1 MFMTV
6 GPPFGSRRPL
16 AKLLLSARFVTSR
29 TALKRQIHLKT
40 YTNNNRIKCD
50 DEFASL
56 KEWASMNVDFW
67 KDKYPAGIAADIN
80 PDEYQNIQAVLKQS
94 CQRFADK
101 PAFSNLGKTI
111 TYGELYELSGAFA
124 AYLQQ
129 HTDLKPGDRIAVQLP
144 NVLQYPIAVFGAI
157 RAGLIVVNTNPLYTA
172 REMEHQFND
181 SGATAL
187 VCLANMAHL
196 AEKVVPK
203 TAVKHVIVTE
213 VGDLLPPLKR
223 LLINSVIKYVKKMVP
238 AYHLPQAVKFND
250 VLAKGHGR
258 AVNDASPV
266 SSDVAVLQ
274 YTGGTTGVAKGAM
287 LTHRNLVAN
296 MLQCKALMG
305 SNLNEGSEILITPL
319 PLYHIYAFTFHCM
332 AMMLIGNHN
341 ILISNPRDLPSM
353 VKELSKWKFSG
364 FVGLNTL
371 FVALCNN
378 EGFRKLDFSALKV
391 TLSGGMAL
399 QLAAAERWKAVTGCN
414 ICEGYGMTETSP
426 VATVNPIQKIQ
437 IGTIGIPM
445 PSTLCKVITDD
456 GVELALGE
464 VGELCVKGP
473 QVMKGY
479 WQREDAT
486 AEILDREGWLKTGDI
501 AIIQPDGY
509 LRIVDRKKDMI
520 LVSGFNVYPNEL
532 EDVLTT
538 LPGVLQCA
546 AIGVPDEKSGE
557 HIKLFIVVKPGATLT
572 KEQVMEHMR
581 ANVTG
586 YKVPKAVEFRDVLP
600 TTNVGKILRRE
611 LRDEE
616 LKKLGL
622 KK

>member
-1 MFMTV
+1 M
-6 GPPFGSRRPL
+6 
-16 AKLLLSARFVTSR
+16 
-29 TALKRQIHLKT
+29 IEH
-40 YTNNNRIKCD
+40 
-50 DEFASL
+50 
-56 KEWASMNVDFW
+56 FW
-67 KDKYPAGIAADIN
+67 KDKYPAGITAEIN
-80 PDEYQNIQAVLKQS
+80 PDEFPNIQAVLKQS

-111 TYGELYELSGAFA
+111 TYGELYALSGAFA
-124 AYLQQ
+124 AWLQQ

-144 NVLQYPIAVFGAI
+144 NVLQYPVAVFGAM

-181 SGATAL
+181 SGAKAL

-203 TAVKHVIVTE
+203 TQVRHVIVTE
-213 VGDLLPPLKR
+213 VADLLPPLKR

-238 AYHLPQAVKFND
+238 AYNLPQAVRFND
-250 VLAKGHGR
+250 ALALGKGQ
-258 AVNDASPV
+258 PV
-266 SSDVAVLQ
+266 TEANPQANDVAVLQ

-296 MLQCKALMG
+296 MLQCRALMG
-305 SNLNEGSEILITPL
+305 SNLHEGCEILITPL

-341 ILISNPRDLPSM
+341 VLISNPRDLPAM
-353 VKELSKWKFSG
+353 VKELGKWKFSG

-378 EGFRKLDFSALKV
+378 EAFRALDFSALKI

-399 QLAAAERWKAVTGCN
+399 QQSVAERWKAVTGCA

-426 VATVNPIQKIQ
+426 VAAVNPTSANQL
-437 IGTIGIPM
+437 GTIGIPV
-445 PSTLCKVITDD
+445 PSTLCKIVDD
-456 GVELALGE
+456 NGQELPLGE
-464 VGELCVKGP
+464 VGELCIKGP

-486 AEILDREGWLKTGDI
+486 AEIIDSNGWLKTGDI
-501 AIIQPDGY
+501 ALIQPDGY
-509 LRIVDRKKDMI
+509 MRIVDRKKDMI

-532 EDVLTT
+532 EDVLAA

-546 AIGVPDEKSGE
+546 AIGIPDEKSGE
-557 HIKLFIVVKPGATLT
+557 VIKVFIVVKPGMTLT

-586 YKVPKAVEFRDVLP
+586 YKVPKAIEFRDALP

-616 LKKLGL
+616 LKKQGL
-622 KK
+622 KKIA

>member
-1 MFMTV
+1 M
-6 GPPFGSRRPL
+6 
-16 AKLLLSARFVTSR
+16 
-29 TALKRQIHLKT
+29 IEH
-40 YTNNNRIKCD
+40 
-50 DEFASL
+50 
-56 KEWASMNVDFW
+56 FW
-67 KDKYPAGIAADIN
+67 KDKYPAGVTADIN
-80 PDEYQNIQAVLKQS
+80 PDEFPNIQAVLKQS

-111 TYGELYELSGAFA
+111 TYGELYTLSGAFA
-124 AYLQQ
+124 AWLQQ

-144 NVLQYPIAVFGAI
+144 NVLQYPVAVFGAM

-172 REMEHQFND
+172 RELEHQFND
-181 SGATAL
+181 SGAKAL

-203 TAVKHVIVTE
+203 TQVKHVIVTE
-213 VGDLLPPLKR
+213 VADLLPPLKR

-238 AYHLPQAVKFND
+238 AYHLPGAVRFND
-250 VLAKGHGR
+250 ALALGKGG
-258 AVNDASPV
+258 AVTEANPQSG
-266 SSDVAVLQ
+266 DVAVLQ

-296 MLQCKALMG
+296 MLQCRALMG
-305 SNLNEGSEILITPL
+305 SNLHEGCEILITPL

-341 ILISNPRDLPSM
+341 VLISNPRDLPAM
-353 VKELSKWKFSG
+353 VKELGKWKFSG

-378 EGFRKLDFSALKV
+378 ETFRNLDFSALKI

-399 QLAAAERWKAVTGCN
+399 QQSVAERWKTVTGCA

-426 VATVNPIQKIQ
+426 VAAVNPTSANQL
-437 IGTIGIPM
+437 GTIGIPV
-445 PSTLCKVITDD
+445 PSTLCKIIDD
-456 GVELALGE
+456 NGQELPLGE
-464 VGELCVKGP
+464 VGELCIKGP

-486 AEILDREGWLKTGDI
+486 AEIIDSNGWLKTGDI
-501 AIIQPDGY
+501 ALIQPDGY
-509 LRIVDRKKDMI
+509 MRIVDRKKDMI

-532 EDVLTT
+532 EDVLAA

-546 AIGVPDEKSGE
+546 AIGIPDEKSGE
-557 HIKLFIVVKPGATLT
+557 VIKVFIVVKPGMTLT

-586 YKVPKAVEFRDVLP
+586 YKVPRYIEFRDALP

-616 LKKLGL
+616 LKKQGL
-622 KK
+622 KKIA

>member
-1 MFMTV
+1 
-6 GPPFGSRRPL
+6 
-16 AKLLLSARFVTSR
+16 
-29 TALKRQIHLKT
+29 
-40 YTNNNRIKCD
+40 
-50 DEFASL
+50 
-56 KEWASMNVDFW
+56 MNVDFW

-80 PDEYQNIQAVLKQS
+80 PDEYPNIQAVLKQS
-94 CQRFADK
+94 CQRFANK

-144 NVLQYPIAVFGAI
+144 NVLQYPVAVFGAI

-181 SGATAL
+181 SGAKAL

-213 VGDLLPPLKR
+213 VADLLPPLKR

-238 AYHLPQAVKFND
+238 AYHLPKAIKFNA
-250 VLAKGHGR
+250 VLAKGHGQP
-258 AVNDASPV
+258 VNDVSPA

-305 SNLNEGSEILITPL
+305 SNLNEGCEILST
-319 PLYHIYAFTFHCM
+319 
-332 AMMLIGNHN
+332 
-341 ILISNPRDLPSM
+341 PRDLPAM

-378 EGFRKLDFSALKV
+378 EGFRKLDFSGLKV

-399 QLAAAERWKAVTGCN
+399 QLAAAERWKAVTGCD

-437 IGTIGIPM
+437 IGTIGIPV

-486 AEILDREGWLKTGDI
+486 AEILDSEGWLKTGDI

-509 LRIVDRKKDMI
+509 MRIVDRKKDMI

-532 EDVLTT
+532 EDVLAT

-557 HIKLFIVVKPGATLT
+557 HIKIFIVVKPGATLT
-572 KEQVMEHMR
+572 KDQVMEHMR

-600 TTNVGKILRRE
+600 ITNVGKILRRE

>member
-1 MFMTV
+1 M
-6 GPPFGSRRPL
+6 
-16 AKLLLSARFVTSR
+16 
-29 TALKRQIHLKT
+29 I
-40 YTNNNRIKCD
+40 
-50 DEFASL
+50 E
-56 KEWASMNVDFW
+56 DFW

-80 PDEYQNIQAVLKQS
+80 PDEYPNIQAVLKQS
-94 CQRFADK
+94 CQRFANK
-101 PAFSNLGKTI
+101 PAFSNLGRTI

-129 HTDLKPGDRIAVQLP
+129 HTDLQPGDRIAVQLP
-144 NVLQYPIAVFGAI
+144 NVLQYPVAVFGAI

-181 SGATAL
+181 SGAKAL

-196 AEKVVPK
+196 AETVVPK
-203 TAVKHVIVTE
+203 TGVKHVIVTE
-213 VGDLLPPLKR
+213 VADLLPPLKR

-238 AYHLPQAVKFND
+238 AYHLPKAVKFND
-250 VLAKGHGR
+250 VLSKGHGQP
-258 AVNDASPV
+258 VTEASPA

-305 SNLNEGSEILITPL
+305 SNLNEGCEILITPL

-332 AMMLIGNHN
+332 A
-341 ILISNPRDLPSM
+341 
-353 VKELSKWKFSG
+353 
-364 FVGLNTL
+364 
-371 FVALCNN
+371 
-378 EGFRKLDFSALKV
+378 
-391 TLSGGMAL
+391 
-399 QLAAAERWKAVTGCN
+399 AAERWKAVTGCA

-426 VATVNPIQKIQ
+426 VATVNPIQNIQ
-437 IGTIGIPM
+437 IGTIGIPV
-445 PSTLCKVITDD
+445 PSTLCKIVDD
-456 GVELALGE
+456 AGVEQPMGE
-464 VGELCVKGP
+464 IGELCVKGP

-479 WQREDAT
+479 WQRQDAT
-486 AEILDREGWLKTGDI
+486 DEILDSEGWLKTGDI
-501 AIIQPDGY
+501 ALIQPDGY
-509 LRIVDRKKDMI
+509 MRIVDRKKDMI

-532 EDVLTT
+532 EDVLAT

-557 HIKLFIVVKPGATLT
+557 AIKIFIVAKPGVTLT

-586 YKVPKAVEFRDVLP
+586 YKVPRSVEFRDALP

-616 LKKLGL
+616 LKKI
-622 KK
+622 KAKNAA

>member
-1 MFMTV
+1 M
-6 GPPFGSRRPL
+6 
-16 AKLLLSARFVTSR
+16 
-29 TALKRQIHLKT
+29 IEH
-40 YTNNNRIKCD
+40 
-50 DEFASL
+50 
-56 KEWASMNVDFW
+56 FW
-67 KDKYPAGIAADIN
+67 KDKYPAGVTADIN
-80 PDEYQNIQAVLKQS
+80 PDEFPNIQAVLKQS

-101 PAFSNLGKTI
+101 PAFSNLGKTL
-111 TYGELYELSGAFA
+111 TYGELYALSGAFA
-124 AYLQQ
+124 AWLQQ

-144 NVLQYPIAVFGAI
+144 NVLQYPVAVFGAM

-172 REMEHQFND
+172 RELEHQFND
-181 SGATAL
+181 SGAKAL

-203 TAVKHVIVTE
+203 TQVKHVIVTE
-213 VGDLLPPLKR
+213 VADLLPPLKR
-223 LLINSVIKYVKKMVP
+223 LLVNSVIKYVKKMVP
-238 AYHLPQAVKFND
+238 AYNLPNAVRFNDALALGKGGAVTEANPQAN
-250 VLAKGHGR
+250 
-258 AVNDASPV
+258 
-266 SSDVAVLQ
+266 DVAVLQ

-296 MLQCKALMG
+296 MLQCRALMG
-305 SNLNEGSEILITPL
+305 SNLHEGCEILITPL

-341 ILISNPRDLPSM
+341 ILISNPRDLPAM
-353 VKELSKWKFSG
+353 VKELGKWKFSG

-378 EGFRKLDFSALKV
+378 ETFRNLDFSGLKI

-399 QLAAAERWKAVTGCN
+399 QQSVAERWRTVTGCA

-426 VATVNPIQKIQ
+426 VASVNPSEANQV
-437 IGTIGIPM
+437 GTIGIPV
-445 PSTLCKVITDD
+445 PSTLCKVIDD
-456 GVELALGE
+456 NGQELPLGE
-464 VGELCVKGP
+464 VGELCIKGP

-479 WQREDAT
+479 WQREEAT
-486 AEILDREGWLKTGDI
+486 AEILDSNGWLKTGDI
-501 AIIQPDGY
+501 AVIQPDGY
-509 LRIVDRKKDMI
+509 MRIVDRKKDMI

-532 EDVLTT
+532 EDVLVA

-557 HIKLFIVVKPGATLT
+557 VIKVFIVVKPGMTLT

-586 YKVPKAVEFRDVLP
+586 YKVPRYIEFRDALP

-616 LKKLGL
+616 LKKQGL
-622 KK
+622 KKIA

>member
-1 MFMTV
+1 MFE
-6 GPPFGSRRPL
+6 G
-16 AKLLLSARFVTSR
+16 
-29 TALKRQIHLKT
+29 
-40 YTNNNRIKCD
+40 
-50 DEFASL
+50 
-56 KEWASMNVDFW
+56 FW
-67 KDKYPAGIAADIN
+67 KDKYPAGIAAEIN
-80 PDEYQNIQAVLKQS
+80 PDEYPNIQTVLKQS

-129 HTDLKPGDRIAVQLP
+129 HTDLQPGDRIAVQLP
-144 NVLQYPIAVFGAI
+144 NLLQYPIAVFGAI

-181 SGATAL
+181 SGAKAL

-196 AEKVVPK
+196 AEKVVPQ
-203 TAVKHVIVTE
+203 TSVKYVFITE
-213 VGDLLPPLKR
+213 VADLLSPFKR
-223 LLINSVIKYVKKMVP
+223 VLINSVIKYVKKMVP
-238 AYHLPQAVKFND
+238 AYHLPNAIKFND
-250 VLAKGHGR
+250 VLSQGHGQPVR
-258 AVNDASPV
+258 DANPP

-287 LTHRNLVAN
+287 LTHRNLIAN

-305 SNLNEGSEILITPL
+305 SNLNEGCEILITPL

-341 ILISNPRDLPSM
+341 VLISNPRDLPAM

-371 FVALCNN
+371 FVALCNS
-378 EGFRKLDFSALKV
+378 EAFRKLDFSALKV

-399 QLAAAERWKAVTGCN
+399 QLSVAERWKTVTGCP

-426 VATVNPIQKIQ
+426 VATVNPAQSIQV
-437 IGTIGIPM
+437 GTIGIPV
-445 PSTLCKVITDD
+445 PSTLCKVINDA
-456 GVELALGE
+456 GEELPLGE
-464 VGELCVKGP
+464 VGELCIKGP

-479 WQREDAT
+479 WERPDAT
-486 AEILDREGWLKTGDI
+486 AEIMDSEGWLKSGDI
-501 AIIQPDGY
+501 AVIQPDGY
-509 LRIVDRKKDMI
+509 IRIVDRKKDMI

-532 EDVLTT
+532 EDVMAS
-538 LPGVLQCA
+538 LPGVLQSA
-546 AIGVPDEKSGE
+546 AIGIPDEKTGE
-557 HIKLFIVVKPGATLT
+557 LIKVFIVVKPGMTLT
-572 KEQVMEHMR
+572 KDEVMKHMR
-581 ANVTG
+581 ANLTA
-586 YKVPKAVEFRDVLP
+586 YKAPKFVEFRDSLP

>member
-1 MFMTV
+1 M
-6 GPPFGSRRPL
+6 
-16 AKLLLSARFVTSR
+16 
-29 TALKRQIHLKT
+29 IDH
-40 YTNNNRIKCD
+40 
-50 DEFASL
+50 
-56 KEWASMNVDFW
+56 FW
-67 KDKYPAGIAADIN
+67 KDKYPAGIAAQID
-80 PDEYQNIQAVLKQS
+80 PDEFPNIQAVLKQS

-101 PAFSNLGKTI
+101 PAFSNLGKTL
-111 TYGELYELSGAFA
+111 TYGELYTLSGAFA
-124 AYLQQ
+124 AWLQQ

-144 NVLQYPIAVFGAI
+144 NVLQYPVAVFGAM

-172 REMEHQFND
+172 REMEHQFKD
-181 SGATAL
+181 SGAKAL

-203 TAVKHVIVTE
+203 TQVKHVIVTE
-213 VGDLLPPLKR
+213 VADLLPALKR

-238 AYHLPQAVKFND
+238 AYHLPSAVRFND
-250 VLAKGHGR
+250 ALALGKGQ
-258 AVNDASPV
+258 PV
-266 SSDVAVLQ
+266 TEANPQADDVAVLQ

-296 MLQCKALMG
+296 MLQCRALMG
-305 SNLNEGSEILITPL
+305 SNLQEGCEILITPL

-341 ILISNPRDLPSM
+341 VLISNPRDLSAM
-353 VKELSKWKFSG
+353 VKELGKWKFTG

-371 FVALCNN
+371 FVALCNSDA
-378 EGFRKLDFSALKV
+378 FRALDFSALKI

-399 QLAAAERWKAVTGCN
+399 QLSVAERWRAVTGCA

-426 VATVNPIQKIQ
+426 VAAVNPAQANQ
-437 IGTIGIPM
+437 VGTIGIPV
-445 PSTLCKVITDD
+445 PSTLCKIVDD
-456 GVELALGE
+456 AGNELPLGE

-479 WQREDAT
+479 WQREEAT
-486 AEILDREGWLKTGDI
+486 AEILDSEGWLKTGDI
-501 AIIQPDGY
+501 ALIQPDGY
-509 LRIVDRKKDMI
+509 MRIVDRKKDMI

-532 EDVLTT
+532 EDVLAAV
-538 LPGVLQCA
+538 PGVSQCA
-546 AIGVPDEKSGE
+546 AIGIPDEKSGE
-557 HIKLFIVVKPGATLT
+557 LIKVFVVVKPGMTVT

-581 ANVTG
+581 ANLTG
-586 YKVPKAVEFRDVLP
+586 YKVPRQVEFRDTLP

-616 LKKLGL
+616 LKKLNL
-622 KK
+622 KKSA

>member
-1 MFMTV
+1 MTE
-6 GPPFGSRRPL
+6 
-16 AKLLLSARFVTSR
+16 
-29 TALKRQIHLKT
+29 
-40 YTNNNRIKCD
+40 N
-50 DEFASL
+50 
-56 KEWASMNVDFW
+56 FW
-67 KDKYPAGIAADIN
+67 KDKYPAGIASEIN
-80 PDEYQNIQAVLKQS
+80 PDQYPNIQVVLKES

-101 PAFSNLGKTI
+101 PAFSNMGKTI
-111 TYGELYELSGAFA
+111 TYGELYELSGTFA

-129 HTDLKPGDRIAVQLP
+129 HTDLQPGDRIAVQLP
-144 NVLQYPIAVFGAI
+144 NVLQYPVVVFGAL

-181 SGATAL
+181 SGAKGL
-187 VCLANMAHL
+187 VSLANMAHL
-196 AEKVVPK
+196 AEQVLPK
-203 TAVKHVIVTE
+203 TGIKTVIITE
-213 VGDLLPPLKR
+213 VGDMLSPLKR
-223 LLINSVIKYVKKMVP
+223 LLVNSVVKHVKKMVP
-238 AYHLPQAVKFND
+238 AYNLPQSIKLTAA
-250 VLAKGHGR
+250 LAKGRGL
-258 AVNDASPV
+258 AVKDAAPRSG
-266 SSDVAVLQ
+266 DIAVLQ

-287 LTHRNLVAN
+287 LTHRNLIAN
-296 MLQCKALMG
+296 MLQVKALMG
-305 SNLNEGSEILITPL
+305 AEMSEGSEVLIAPL

-341 ILISNPRDLPSM
+341 ILISNPRDLPAM

-399 QLAAAERWKAVTGCN
+399 QLAAAERWKAVTGCA

-426 VATVNPIQKIQ
+426 VATVNPIQNIQ
-437 IGTIGIPM
+437 IGTIGIPV
-445 PSTLCKVITDD
+445 PSTACKVIADD
-456 GVELALGE
+456 GTELALGE
-464 VGELCVKGP
+464 TGELCVKGP

-479 WQREDAT
+479 WQRQDAT
-486 AEILDREGWLKTGDI
+486 DEMLDSEGWLKTGDI

-509 LRIVDRKKDMI
+509 MRIVDRKKDMI

-532 EDVLTT
+532 EDVLAG

-572 KEQVMEHMR
+572 KDQVMEHMR

-586 YKVPKAVEFRDVLP
+586 YKVPKAVEFRDALP